1 MLTFHFR
8 CIGIVTHVTMKTYP
22 LGQVWG
28 GTVAYNNTYLES
40 LMKAFAIYQSEG
52 QLDTKSAVIAN
63 MVLNQNILLLTLVY
77 LGPVERP
84 AAFQPFYDI
93 PALSDQAQLQNNFR
107 DLVGP
112 PLAVQLPR

>member
-1 MLTFHFR
+1 M
-8 CIGIVTHVTMKTYP
+8 
-22 LGQVWG
+22 
-28 GTVAYNNTYLES
+28 AYNNTYVES